1 MIFHP
6 LPWIFFIPSSALT
19 LSPSLESILSMG
31 LANGSYLH
39 KENILPIISLS
50 LIFLNVIKAITG
62 QRNIHAQ
69 KEKKLLTYV
78 YKKDK
83 EKASFFEV
91 AKKFLT
97 SEMCKNRFL
106 AYNLNKHHNISIY
119 LFSALL
125 LILTRRFSV
134 RLENDLSIGLILMS
148 THRLSLRSNALMIM
162 DHLYHILHVPPKIF
176 DPNCS
181 QSHEGGTFNV

>member
-1 MIFHP
+1 M
-6 LPWIFFIPSSALT
+6 T
-19 LSPSLESILSMG
+19 E
-31 LANGSYLH
+31 
-39 KENILPIISLS
+39 
-50 LIFLNVIKAITG
+50 
-62 QRNIHAQ
+62 
-69 KEKKLLTYV
+69 
-78 YKKDK
+78 
-83 EKASFFEV
+83 
-91 AKKFLT
+91 KFLT

-162 DHLYHILHVPPKIF
+162 DHLYHILHVPPQKYSIQTAHSLTKGEHSTF
-176 DPNCS
+176 RRNILKSQHSLPTLLLRCS
-181 QSHEGGTFNV
+181 IIIKAIAVWKSGLILTDDYWFLLGKQLRAVKRDEL

>member
-1 MIFHP
+1 M
-6 LPWIFFIPSSALT
+6 
-19 LSPSLESILSMG
+19 
-31 LANGSYLH
+31 H
-39 KENILPIISLS
+39 K
-50 LIFLNVIKAITG
+50 
-62 QRNIHAQ
+62 R
-69 KEKKLLTYV
+69 KKLLTYV
-78 YKKDK
+78 YKKYQ
-83 EKASFFEV
+83 EKGSFFDVTE
-91 AKKFLT
+91 KFLT

-106 AYNLNKHHNISIY
+106 AQNLKKHHNILIY

-181 QSHEGGTFNV
+181 QSHEGGTFNVQEKYFKSQHSLPTLLLRCSIIIKAIAV